1 MAVPGTA
8 PRIVDRF
15 RRRRHEAIAEVDDD
29 AATFTDLL
37 PSPDGRPEAAYAR
50 RVLLEELEAALDELP
65 PEQRVVFIA
74 HELEGRQLNE
84 LAAATGVRLNTL
96 LARKRYA
103 VLHLRRRLQPMTHC
117 PNPEEMTMRG
127 RWLLRGLKIASIV
140 AVLIAAVGAAVMLLW
155 NALLPS
161 LFGWSAIT
169 FWQAVGLLVLSRIL
183 IGGLRGGW
191 GHGGYW
197 RARMAAR

>member
-1 MAVPGTA
+1 
-8 PRIVDRF
+8 
-15 RRRRHEAIAEVDDD
+15 
-29 AATFTDLL
+29 
-37 PSPDGRPEAAYAR
+37 
-50 RVLLEELEAALDELP
+50 
-65 PEQRVVFIA
+65 
-74 HELEGRQLNE
+74 
-84 LAAATGVRLNTL
+84 
-96 LARKRYA
+96 
-103 VLHLRRRLQPMTHC
+103 MTSL

-140 AVLIAAVGAAVMLLW
+140 VVAIAAVGAAVMLLW

-197 RARMAAR
+197 RARMAARWERMSEEERAQFRAGLRHRCGRGGNDPAERSA